1 MNWRDI
7 PMPDAIAALPRD
19 ARGFPVPAFVYRPDD
34 WQPGQPLD
42 LRVLDTDAAKI
53 LMMARRC
60 GVCGLPVGYRMWFI
74 GGPMCLYNRIFETP
88 THRECAEYAML
99 ACPHL
104 NNAAHEYVTRPG
116 DDGLKHDPNL
126 VKARPRY
133 QVLVSTRGYKVIT
146 RDETGRL
153 LAKPLA
159 KIEPW
164 TACEWRSND
173 GTPTTDTYA
182 VLDAPTKS
190 GFRPALYCFECIS
203 KGRPAIS
210 FNPDDIEHRFCDSCH
225 RFLAGVPGATIEHA
239 GV

>member
-1 MNWRDI
+1 MNWKDV
-7 PMPDAIAALPRD
+7 PMPDAVAALPRD

-34 WQPGQPLD
+34 WAAGEPLD
-42 LRVLDTDAAKI
+42 LRVLDTDAALV
-53 LMMARRC
+53 LMRARRC

-104 NNAAHEYVTRPG
+104 SNAKHEYVERPG
-116 DDGLKHDPNL
+116 DALRGHGDPNL
-126 VKARPRY
+126 VKTRPKY
-133 QVLVSTRGYKVIT
+133 QVLVCTRGYAVQT
-146 RDETGRL
+146 RDELGKR

-159 KIEPW
+159 KIDPW
-164 TACEWRSND
+164 TSCEWRAND
-173 GTPTTDTYA
+173 GTPTRDTYA
-182 VLDAPTKS
+182 VLNVPTPR

-210 FNPDDIEHRFCDSCH
+210 VNTNDIEHLYCAACH
-225 RFLAGVPGATIEHA
+225 RFLAEPVAIEVPS
-239 GV
+239 